1 LEETIVS
8 RTQSIVRGT
17 AVVAVALLSACAAH
31 SGGGFVP
38 TATAPA
44 SIGASSLAPAR
55 AVEPFAAPKA
65 CKGQKTT
72 AKFASLTQVLKSAG
86 GSLCIP
92 AIGGFG
98 GSIFYPGA
106 TPSIKMALTTST
118 TNYTGKLPALGS
130 GKVILYI
137 QLATSGPVAFA
148 ASVKVGGGLTSK
160 TLIAG
165 KPYTAYGQASAD
177 GITEGLKPC
186 YAVATK
192 GPSGGVIGGIGSLLK
207 GQDVPVPASGVIE
220 IYSGKKTST
229 KC

>member
-1 LEETIVS
+1 VS
-8 RTQSIVRGT
+8 RIQSIAQGT
-17 AVVAVALLSACAAH
+17 AVVAVAVLSACAAH
-31 SGGGFVP
+31 SGGGLIPSSSNVS
-38 TATAPA
+38 
-44 SIGASSLAPAR
+44 SIGESALAPAR

-72 AKFASLTQVLKSAG
+72 AKFASLTQALVSAG

-92 AIGGFG
+92 AFGGFG

-118 TNYTGKLPALGS
+118 TNYNGKLPSLGS
-130 GKVILYI
+130 GKVIYYI
-137 QLATSGPVAFA
+137 QLATSGPVTFA
-148 ASVKVGGGLTSK
+148 SSAKVGGGLTGK
-160 TLIAG
+160 ALIAG

-186 YAVATK
+186 YAIATK
-192 GPSGGVIGGIGSLLK
+192 GPSGGVIGGLGSLLK
-207 GQDVPVPASGVIE
+207 GQTVPIAASGVIE
-220 IYSGKKTST
+220 IYSGKKTKA